1 MRRIDAAMSKSQPH
15 PVPASGLFG
24 SIWHLSPAR
33 AITPSAEQFE
43 ARYVA
48 NDRSAGE
55 DTAESA
61 HRLGL
66 VA

>member
-1 MRRIDAAMSKSQPH
+1 MPTPHSPH

-24 SIWHLSPAR
+24 STWHLPRRKGA
-33 AITPSAEQFE
+33 APEEDQFE
-43 ARYVA
+43 ARMVA

-55 DTAESA
+55 QPSERPDD
-61 HRLGL
+61 LGL